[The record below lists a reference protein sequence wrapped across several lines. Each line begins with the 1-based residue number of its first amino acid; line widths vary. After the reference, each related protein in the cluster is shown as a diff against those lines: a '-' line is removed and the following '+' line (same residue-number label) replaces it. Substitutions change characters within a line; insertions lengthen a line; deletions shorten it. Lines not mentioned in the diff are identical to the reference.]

1 MQQKGLLVVVSG
13 PSGTGKGTVCKK
25 LLSQRDNVR
34 YSVSATTRKPR
45 EGEIE
50 GQSYFF
56 VSESKFLDM
65 IKNDALIEW
74 DKYCDNYYGT
84 PKSYVDSCMENGMD
98 IILEITV
105 EGALEIKQKY
115 PDSVLIFILPPSF
128 DELRRRIEC
137 RATECTDVIEKRL
150 QKAASEI
157 KYVSKYDYLIL
168 NDSVDEAV
176 LNIEK
181 VLDSERLKPSRNTEI
196 IESLSSNSGG
206 II

>member
-1 MQQKGLLVVVSG
+1 MLQKGLLVVVSG

-25 LLSQRDNVR
+25 LLSKRDNVR

-45 EGEIE
+45 EGEVE

-65 IKNDALIEW
+65 IENDALIEW

-84 PKSYVDSCMENGMD
+84 PKAYVESCIDNGMD

-115 PDSVLIFILPPSF
+115 PECVLIFILPPSF
-128 DELRRRIEC
+128 EELRRRIEY
-137 RATECTDVIEKRL
+137 RATECSDVIEKRL
-150 QKAASEI
+150 QKAANEI

-176 LNIEK
+176 INIEK
-181 VLDSERLKPSRNTEI
+181 VLDSERLKPSRNVELI
-196 IESLSSNSGG
+196 DSLFK
-206 II
+206 

>member
-13 PSGTGKGTVCKK
+13 PSGTGKGTVCKR
-25 LLSQRDNVR
+25 LLSQRDNVK

-45 EGEIE
+45 EGEVE

-56 VSESKFLDM
+56 VSESQFLDM
-65 IKNDALIEW
+65 LENDALIEW

-84 PKSYVDSCMENGMD
+84 PKAYVDSCIENGTD

-115 PDSVLIFILPPSF
+115 PECVLIFILPPSF
-128 DELRRRIEC
+128 EELRRRIES
-137 RATECTDVIEKRL
+137 RATECCEVIEKRL
-150 QKAASEI
+150 QKAANEI
-157 KYVSKYDYLIL
+157 KYVTKYDYLIL
-168 NDSVDEAV
+168 NDSVDNAV

-181 VLDSERLKPSRNTEI
+181 VLDSERLKPSRNVELI
-196 IESLSSNSGG
+196 NSLLK
-206 II
+206 

>member
-1 MQQKGLLVVVSG
+1 MMQQKGLLVVVSG

-84 PKSYVDSCMENGMD
+84 PKSYVDSSMESGMD

-128 DELRRRIEC
+128 EELRRRIEC

-176 LNIEK
+176 MNIEK
-181 VLDSERLKPSRNTEI
+181 VLDSERLKPSRNVEI
-196 IESLSSNSGG
+196 IESLFK
-206 II
+206 

>member
-1 MQQKGLLVVVSG
+1 MHQKGLLVVISG

-25 LLSQRDNVR
+25 LLAQRQNVK

-45 EGEIE
+45 EGEID

-56 VSESKFLDM
+56 VSESQFLDM
-65 IKNDALIEW
+65 LENDALIEW

-84 PKSYVDSCMENGMD
+84 PKAYVDSCIEKGTD
-98 IILEITV
+98 VILEITV

-115 PDSVLIFILPPSF
+115 PECVLVFILPPSF
-128 DELRRRIEC
+128 EELRRRIES
-137 RATECTDVIEKRL
+137 RATECCEVIEKRL
-150 QKAASEI
+150 QKAANEI

-168 NDSVDEAV
+168 NDSVENAV

-181 VLDSERLKPSRNTEI
+181 VLDSERLKPSRNVELI
-196 IESLSSNSGG
+196 NSLLK
-206 II
+206 

>member
-1 MQQKGLLVVVSG
+1 MLQKGLLVVISG

-25 LLSQRDNVR
+25 LLAERENVR

-45 EGEIE
+45 EGEVD

-56 VSESKFLDM
+56 VSESQFLDM
-65 IKNDALIEW
+65 LEKDALIEW

-84 PKSYVDSCMENGMD
+84 PKAFVDQSVERGTD
-98 IILEITV
+98 VILEITV

-115 PDSVLIFILPPSF
+115 PECVLVFIIPPSLE
-128 DELRRRIEC
+128 ELRRRIES
-137 RATECTDVIEKRL
+137 RATECCNVIEKRL
-150 QKAASEI
+150 EQAENEL

-168 NDSVDEAV
+168 NDSVENAV

-181 VLDSERLKPSRNTEI
+181 VLDAERLKPSRN
-196 IESLSSNSGG
+196 IEFVNSL
-206 II
+206 IK